1 MPLNG
6 RRVGEILGLAGG
18 RADQQQWMLDGVNAS
33 NIALEAPQAL
43 LNPPVESVQEIR
55 LQSNTYSAEFGHSSA
70 DVILT
75 TPKSGTTSSKAPL
88 TNISA
93 PKSSTPATSS

>member
-6 RRVGEILGLAGG
+6 RRVGEILVLAGG

-43 LNPPVESVQEIR
+43 LNPPVESVH
-55 LQSNTYSAEFGHSSA
+55 QSNTYSAEFGNSSA

-93 PKSSTPATSS
+93 PKSATPATSF